1 MRPKVEAAFR
11 FVRETEGEAL
21 ITSAEA
27 LEREEAGTRIVP
39 ASRP

>member
-11 FVRETEGEAL
+11 FVRDTGGQAL

-27 LEREEAGTRIVP
+27 LEKGEAGTRIVP
-39 ASRP
+39 ASAT